1 VVDGSSR
8 ASETDPHGILVFSVD
23 SVSTE
28 LVDSAL
34 RDAPFEVRFARSAA
48 EAEVILGRWHPMLAL
63 LEMDHPESA
72 ALLRRLATLNTMRR
86 PATAILGLT
95 GRADVQARLQAFELG
110 VDDILTVPFS
120 PQELMARS
128 IAVIHRTSGAG
139 LPIAVVHMPDGVE
152 IDIAA
157 SEIRAEGSVVRL
169 SGNDQKVLFIL
180 ASRGGAVVTRREILD
195 AVWGASFDA
204 RSNLVDVAIR
214 RVREKLHD
222 DPGHPRFIATEPGK
236 GYRFI
241 PVSMARGQES
251 GPAPA
256 EGPSEAALLS
266 AARRHLRSRDAASA
280 AADLAA
286 LNATGARTPAIS
298 AHRVSIHAGLV
309 ALDGRSADA
318 LPHYADALRQFE
330 ELRLAVDVALTL
342 IEMTTLLDP
351 GLPEVA
357 TALESGRAILGR
369 LGA

>member
-1 VVDGSSR
+1 MVDGSSR
-8 ASETDPHGILVFSVD
+8 ASETDPHGILVFSAD
-23 SVSTE
+23 SVSAE

-34 RDAPFEVRFARSAA
+34 RDAPFAVQFARSAA
-48 EAEVILGRWHPMLAL
+48 EAKAILGSWHPMLVL

-95 GRADVQARLQAFELG
+95 GRADVEARLRAFELG
-110 VDDILTVPFS
+110 VDDILMVPFS

-128 IAVIHRTSGAG
+128 IALIRRTSGAG
-139 LPIAVVHMPDGVE
+139 QPIAVVHTPDGIE
-152 IDIAA
+152 IDVAA
-157 SEIRAEGSVVRL
+157 GQIRVGGSVVRL
-169 SGNDQKVLFIL
+169 SGNDQKVLYVL
-180 ASRGGAVVTRREILD
+180 VSRGGEVVTRREILD
-195 AVWGASFDA
+195 AVWGASFVA
-204 RSNLVDVAIR
+204 RSNLVEVAIG

-222 DPGHPRFIATEPGK
+222 DPDHPRFIATEHGK

-241 PVSMARGQES
+241 PVSVGQGQEV

-256 EGPSEAALLS
+256 EGPKEAPLPS
-266 AARRHLRSRDAASA
+266 AARRHLRARDAASA

-286 LNATGARTPAIS
+286 LNATGVRTPAIS

-309 ALDGRSADA
+309 ALDGRPADA
-318 LPHYADALRQFE
+318 LPLYADALRQFE
-330 ELRLAVDVALTL
+330 KLELAFDVALTL

-357 TALESGRAILGR
+357 TAVESGRAILGR
-369 LGA
+369 LGT